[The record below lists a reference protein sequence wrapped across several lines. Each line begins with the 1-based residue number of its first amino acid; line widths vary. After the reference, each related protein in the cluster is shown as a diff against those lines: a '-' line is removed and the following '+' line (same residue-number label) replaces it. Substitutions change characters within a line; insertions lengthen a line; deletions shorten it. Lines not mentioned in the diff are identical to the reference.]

1 MSAKERRAQS
11 KFTWSGGVKRKKLNA
26 DGIRKRED
34 LAIPEG
40 RRERRKRDE
49 CKVW

>member
-1 MSAKERRAQS
+1 MSAKEKRAQS

-26 DGIRKRED
+26 DGIRNRDD

-40 RRERRKRDE
+40 RRERRNNE
-49 CKVW
+49 CEVW